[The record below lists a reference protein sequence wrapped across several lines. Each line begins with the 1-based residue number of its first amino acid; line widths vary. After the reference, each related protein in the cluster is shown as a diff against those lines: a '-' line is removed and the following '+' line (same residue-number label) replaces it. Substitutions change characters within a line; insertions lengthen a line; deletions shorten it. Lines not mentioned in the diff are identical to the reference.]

1 MEVDCG
7 ICRVECVQIK
17 VINLLRKDGE
27 AAGQSVVPVHD
38 VINAGERVDAFALD
52 VALTLVQIVQ
62 ARHVS
67 ANKTIFE
74 TLKKEEFV
82 FLDRATD
89 CKTRCYCT
97 DAEDVAITKPRP
109 RQQPGNQVTP
119 VVAS

>member
-1 MEVDCG
+1 MEVDCR

-17 VINLLRKDGE
+17 VTNLLRKDGE
-27 AAGQSVVPVHD
+27 AAGQSVVPVDD
-38 VINAGERVDAFALD
+38 VVNARERVDAFALD

-82 FLDRATD
+82 FLDRAAN
-89 CKTRCYCT
+89 CKPWRYCT
-97 DAEDVAITKPRP
+97 DAEDVAITK
-109 RQQPGNQVTP
+109 
-119 VVAS
+119 